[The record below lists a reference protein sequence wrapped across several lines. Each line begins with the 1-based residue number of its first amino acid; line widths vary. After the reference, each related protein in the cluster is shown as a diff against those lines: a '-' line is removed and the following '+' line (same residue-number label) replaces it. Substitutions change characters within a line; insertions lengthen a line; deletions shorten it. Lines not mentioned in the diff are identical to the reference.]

1 MDSLNCSSLPVACH
15 TAPLHPGTIPVN
27 RVVRLMGMNCNAVL
41 WVSMLYRLLVLT
53 ETHLE
58 RPLGLPDVGLMAFFT
73 WNLVD
78 HSSLL
83 LFRNAGL
90 DSHQGLPE
98 GPGWLEDCLDPK
110 GSAYPLQLL
119 AESLNIGEAHD
130 PQWVLTRRFRGGKG
144 RSGMGSTGE
153 CLLHQVLGEAIGLE
167 NTLEVL
173 EFRLS

>member
-1 MDSLNCSSLPVACH
+1 MD
-15 TAPLHPGTIPVN
+15 
-27 RVVRLMGMNCNAVL
+27 CNAFL
-41 WVSMLYRLLVLT
+41 WVSTLHRLLVLT
-53 ETHLE
+53 ECHLE
-58 RPLGLPDVGLMAFFT
+58 RPLGLPDVGLMSFFT

-83 LFRNAGL
+83 LFQNAGL

-98 GPGWLEDCLDPK
+98 GPGWL
-110 GSAYPLQLL
+110 L
-119 AESLNIGEAHD
+119 AESLNIREAHD